1 MPVSV
6 HMFPGQGDFPV
17 QTLYLAAAR
26 DGALRRALHAVYE
39 EIDAALAAGPEAG
52 PPPALVALLLGE
64 HPPGGRELAQG
75 PTGLQQLAHHGAALA
90 WHRVLAERHGPPDA
104 LLAVSFGELAALTAA
119 GAWTV
124 GAGATA
130 ALQLARV
137 LAGAPG
143 ALTLIG
149 CGEERAAELAAR
161 AGAGRV
167 AVGCVNSPRECVL
180 GGPPEQLAAVEELAA
195 ARGLTAVRL
204 RLPFGSHHPELADQ
218 RARFEALLRGGPPIG
233 PPAVPLYSA
242 VAGRRYT
249 PADDLAAR
257 AADCLVRP
265 AHLPR
270 ILALLAAHGHT
281 DYHEAGPG
289 SALGRNAADCL
300 RGTGARVAG
309 TTTDETSTPVKGKGV
324 RMPKEP
330 RSTPGRT
337 VGAPG
342 GTVGAPGGTAGGA
355 AGTAGGAA
363 GTAGPPSGN
372 AGEPAGTARE
382 DARMP
387 GERAGTAGEPY
398 RTLGELLHGRHHPGY
413 LPRLHR
419 ALARH
424 PYRVAESPGEREPY
438 LHRRLRTLLRALP
451 AAADL
456 HADADALA
464 AALAW
469 AAVADPRLG
478 MTLVTQNV
486 LGQGS
491 LLRLAGQAE
500 DVRTELDAVD
510 AGELRIGYLVTE
522 AGRASSHLDAATIAE
537 FHPGRREFVLRTP
550 EQEDAKFGG
559 VAQYPGPRGAVVIAR
574 AVDAAG
580 RPGGVFAFLTRLA
593 DHDGPR
599 PGVTLSPPVP
609 VGALPLSY
617 HRVRFDGLRVPE
629 AHWLRDDADLDAHGH
644 LHDPRTPA
652 DRLRRTLAVGQDL
665 WGVLPTALAALARQ
679 SAVLAVRHS
688 RHRETRAALA
698 PGSPLLAHR
707 SQQRA
712 LLGALADAFALSCAA
727 ARAREL
733 LAAARESDTAEA
745 GSGFAP
751 WAAVS
756 RPLSAY
762 KAHCADEAERII
774 ADCQRRC
781 GHAGLADGNRLAGYH
796 GFARSFDPA
805 GGDSRLIRYDLGR
818 ALLEDPPT
826 GTLPPIPTDLADPGW
841 WPAVLARHQHTQTTW
856 LRRATTE
863 KAHGGATPFE
873 VWNPLLDRAADLG
886 ATYAAR
892 LAAEDLPRALATL
905 PPDGATTALAHLAAL
920 RAADRLAGPL
930 LRHRTLAPGELA
942 GLENA
947 LERGYDRLLPH
958 LEEVERD
965 FAFPDE
971 IV

>member
-1 MPVSV
+1 MQVLSR
-6 HMFPGQGDFPV
+6 
-17 QTLYLAAAR
+17 AAAR
-26 DGALRRALHAVYE
+26 DGALRRALRAVYE
-39 EIDAALAAGPEAG
+39 EIDASAGAGALPSTA
-52 PPPALVALLLGE
+52 ALLLGAD
-64 HPPGGRELAQG
+64 PPGGRELARG
-75 PTGLQQLAHHGAALA
+75 PVGLPQVAHYGAAVA
-90 WHRVLAERHGPPDA
+90 WQRVLAARYGPPDA

-124 GAGATA
+124 GAGARA
-130 ALQLARV
+130 AYGLAGVLART
-137 LAGAPG
+137 PG
-143 ALTLIG
+143 GLTLIG
-149 CGEERAAELAAR
+149 CGEARAAELAAR
-161 AGAGRV
+161 AGGGRV

-180 GGPPEQLAAVEELAA
+180 GGPPDRLAAVEGLAA
-195 ARGLTAVRL
+195 AEGLSAVRL
-204 RLPFGSHHPELADQ
+204 HLPFGSHHPELGRQ
-218 RARFEALLRGGPPIG
+218 RGEFEEVLRGGPPIG
-233 PPAVPLYSA
+233 PTAVPVYSA

-257 AADCLVRP
+257 VADCLVRP

-270 ILALLAAHGHT
+270 VLALLAAHGHT
-281 DYHEAGPG
+281 DYREAGPG

-300 RGTGARVAG
+300 RGTGARVHG
-309 TTTDETSTPVKGKGV
+309 TGEEDSERGPRTVTTD
-324 RMPKEP
+324 
-330 RSTPGRT
+330 
-337 VGAPG
+337 
-342 GTVGAPGGTAGGA
+342 
-355 AGTAGGAA
+355 
-363 GTAGPPSGN
+363 
-372 AGEPAGTARE
+372 
-382 DARMP
+382 
-387 GERAGTAGEPY
+387 
-398 RTLGELLHGRHHPGY
+398 RTLDELLHGRHHPGR

-419 ALARH
+419 ALARY
-424 PYRVAESPGEREPY
+424 PYRVAEAAAEREPY
-438 LHRRLRTLLRALP
+438 LYRRLRALLRALP

-456 HADADALA
+456 HADPDGLA

-478 MTLVTQNV
+478 MTVVTQSV

-491 LLRLAGQAE
+491 LLRLAGARKG
-500 DVRTELDAVD
+500 VAPELGAVD
-510 AGELRIGYLVTE
+510 AGDLRIGYLVTE
-522 AGRASSHLDAATIAE
+522 AGRASSHLGAGTVAE
-537 FHPGRREFVLRTP
+537 FRPERREFVLRTA
-550 EQEDAKFGG
+550 EEADVKFGG
-559 VAQYPGPRGAVVIAR
+559 VPQYPGPRGAVVIAR

-580 RPGGVFAFLTRLA
+580 RAGGVFAFLVRLA

-599 PGVTLSPPVP
+599 PGVALSPPVP

-617 HRVRFDGLRVPE
+617 HRVRFDGVRVPE
-629 AHWLRDDADLDAHGH
+629 AHWLRDDADLDADGR
-644 LHDPRTPA
+644 LHDPRTPE

-698 PGSPLLAHR
+698 PGTPLLAHR

-733 LAAARESDTAEA
+733 LAAARESDAAGAE
-745 GSGFAP
+745 SGFAP

-774 ADCQRRC
+774 AECQRRC

-818 ALLEDPPT
+818 ALLAEAGPGGPP
-826 GTLPPIPTDLADPGW
+826 PVPADLGDPGW
-841 WPAVLARHQHTQTTW
+841 WPAVLARHQHTLTDW
-856 LRRATTE
+856 LRRATAE
-863 KAHGGATPFE
+863 RARGGATPFE
-873 VWNPLLDRAADLG
+873 VWNPLLDRAAELG
-886 ATYAAR
+886 AAYAAR
-892 LAAEDLPRALATL
+892 LAAEDLPRALAAL
-905 PPDGATTALAHLAAL
+905 PPDGATDALAHLAAL
-920 RAADRLAGPL
+920 RAADRTAGAL

-958 LEEVERD
+958 LEQVERA
-965 FAFPDE
+965 FAFPDD
-971 IV
+971 IVLPEGSPDGFPEGFPDGPAREGRPEGPNAPSGRGFPE

>member
-17 QTLYLAAAR
+17 QVLHRAAAR
-26 DGALRRALHAVYE
+26 DAALRRALRAVYE
-39 EIDAALAAGPEAG
+39 EIDATADTGPLPPLAG
-52 PPPALVALLLGE
+52 LLLGE
-64 HPPGGRELAQG
+64 HPPGGRELAHG
-75 PTGLQQLAHHGAALA
+75 PVGLPQLAHHGAAVA
-90 WHRVLAERHGPPDA
+90 WQRVLAERHGPPDA

-124 GAGATA
+124 GAGASA
-130 ALQLARV
+130 AYGLARV

-143 ALTLIG
+143 ALALIG
-149 CGEERAAELAAR
+149 CGEERAGRLAAR
-161 AGAGRV
+161 AGGGRV
-167 AVGCVNSPRECVL
+167 VVGCVNSPRECVL
-180 GGPPEQLAAVEELAA
+180 GGPPEQLAAVERLAA
-195 ARGLTAVRL
+195 EQGLTAVRL
-204 RLPFGSHHPELADQ
+204 RLPFGSHHPGLGAQ
-218 RARFEALLRGGPPIG
+218 RQQFETLLRNGPLIR
-233 PPAVPLYSA
+233 PPAVPVYSA
-242 VAGRRYT
+242 VAGRRYA
-249 PADDLAAR
+249 PAEDLAAR

-300 RGTGARVAG
+300 RGTGARVPGAI
-309 TTTDETSTPVKGKGV
+309 TDDTSTRTRGRGVPVEKG
-324 RMPKEP
+324 PHE
-330 RSTPGRT
+330 TPGRT
-337 VGAPG
+337 PGESGEPGEPGEPG
-342 GTVGAPGGTAGGA
+342 GAL
-355 AGTAGGAA
+355 
-363 GTAGPPSGN
+363 
-372 AGEPAGTARE
+372 E
-382 DARMP
+382 
-387 GERAGTAGEPY
+387 
-398 RTLGELLHGRHHPGY
+398 ELLHGRHHPGY

-424 PYRVAESPGEREPY
+424 PYRVAEAPAEREPY
-438 LHRRLRTLLRALP
+438 LYRRLRALLRALP
-451 AAADL
+451 AAAEL

-478 MTLVTQNV
+478 MTVVTQGV

-491 LLRLAGQAE
+491 LLRLAGDPE
-500 DVRTELDAVD
+500 GVRPELDAVD
-510 AGELRIGYLVTE
+510 AGALRIGYLVTE
-522 AGRASSHLDAATIAE
+522 AGRASSHLGAGTVAE
-537 FHPGRREFVLRTP
+537 FQPGRREFVLRTP
-550 EQEDAKFGG
+550 EEGDAKFGG
-559 VAQYPGPRGAVVIAR
+559 VPLYPGPRGAVVIAR

-580 RPGGVFAFLTRLA
+580 REGGVFAFLVKLA

-617 HRVRFDGLRVPE
+617 HRVRFDGVRVPE
-629 AHWLRDDADLDAHGH
+629 AHWLRDDADLDRHGH

-698 PGSPLLAHR
+698 PGTPLLAHR

-733 LAAARESDTAEA
+733 LAVARESDTAGAE
-745 GSGFAP
+745 SGFAP

-762 KAHCADEAERII
+762 KAHCADEAERIV

-805 GGDSRLIRYDLGR
+805 GGDSRLIRYDIGR
-818 ALLEDPPT
+818 ALLDEAAPGGPPP
-826 GTLPPIPTDLADPGW
+826 LPTDLADPGW
-841 WPAVLARHQHTQTTW
+841 WPAVLARHQHTLTDW

-863 KAHGGATPFE
+863 PPGGGATPFE
-873 VWNPLLDRAADLG
+873 TWNPLLDRAAELG

-905 PPDGATTALAHLAAL
+905 PPDEATTALAHLAAL

-930 LRHRTLAPGELA
+930 LRHRTLTPGELA

-958 LEEVERD
+958 LDQVERA
-965 FAFPDE
+965 FAFPDG

>member
-17 QTLYLAAAR
+17 QVLYRAAAR
-26 DGALRRALHAVYE
+26 DGALRRALRAVYE
-39 EIDAALAAGPEAG
+39 EIDAGVGTGALPSAA
-52 PPPALVALLLGE
+52 ALLLGAD
-64 HPPGGRELAQG
+64 PPGGRELARG
-75 PTGLQQLAHHGAALA
+75 PVGLQQVAHYGAAVA
-90 WHRVLAERHGPPDA
+90 WQRVLVARYGPPDA

-124 GAGATA
+124 GAGARA
-130 ALQLARV
+130 AYGLARV
-137 LAGAPG
+137 LARTPG
-143 ALTLIG
+143 GLTLIG
-149 CGEERAAELAAR
+149 CGEARAAELAAR
-161 AGAGRV
+161 AGGGRV

-180 GGPPEQLAAVEELAA
+180 GGPPDRLAAVERLAA
-195 ARGLTAVRL
+195 AQGLSAVRL
-204 RLPFGSHHPELADQ
+204 HLPFGSHHPELGGQ
-218 RARFEALLRGGPPIG
+218 RGEFEEVLRGGPPIG
-233 PPAVPLYSA
+233 PTAVPVYSA

-281 DYHEAGPG
+281 DYREAGPG

-300 RGTGARVAG
+300 RGTGARVHATAGTGTERGRRTMTETAG
-309 TTTDETSTPVKGKGV
+309 TTD
-324 RMPKEP
+324 
-330 RSTPGRT
+330 
-337 VGAPG
+337 
-342 GTVGAPGGTAGGA
+342 
-355 AGTAGGAA
+355 
-363 GTAGPPSGN
+363 
-372 AGEPAGTARE
+372 
-382 DARMP
+382 
-387 GERAGTAGEPY
+387 RA
-398 RTLGELLHGRHHPGY
+398 LDELLHGRHHPGR

-424 PYRVAESPGEREPY
+424 PYRVAEAAAEREPY
-438 LHRRLRTLLRALP
+438 LYRRLRALLRALP

-456 HADADALA
+456 HADPDGLA
-464 AALAW
+464 ATLAW

-478 MTLVTQNV
+478 MTVVTQSV

-491 LLRLAGQAE
+491 LLRLAGARE
-500 DVRTELDAVD
+500 DVGPELGAVD
-510 AGELRIGYLVTE
+510 AGDLRIGYLVTE
-522 AGRASSHLDAATIAE
+522 AGRASSHLGSGTVAE
-537 FHPGRREFVLRTP
+537 FRPDRREFVLRTT
-550 EQEDAKFGG
+550 EEADLKFGG
-559 VAQYPGPRGAVVIAR
+559 VPQYPGPRGAVVTAR

-580 RPGGVFAFLTRLA
+580 RAGGVFAFLVRLA

-599 PGVTLSPPVP
+599 PGVVLSPPVP
-609 VGALPLSY
+609 VGALPLGY
-617 HRVRFDGLRVPE
+617 HRVRFDGVRVPE

-644 LHDPRTPA
+644 LHDPRTPE

-698 PGSPLLAHR
+698 PGTPLLAHR

-733 LAAARESDTAEA
+733 LAAARESDAAGAE
-745 GSGFAP
+745 SGFAP

-774 ADCQRRC
+774 AECQRRC
-781 GHAGLADGNRLAGYH
+781 GHAGLADTNRLAGYH

-818 ALLEDPPT
+818 ALLAEAGPGGP
-826 GTLPPIPTDLADPGW
+826 PPIPADLGDPGW
-841 WPAVLARHQHTQTTW
+841 WPAVLARHQHTLTGW
-856 LRRATTE
+856 LRRATAE
-863 KAHGGATPFE
+863 RARGGATPFE
-873 VWNPLLDRAADLG
+873 VWNPLLDRAAELG

-892 LAAEDLPRALATL
+892 LAAEDLPRALAAL
-905 PPDGATTALAHLAAL
+905 PPDRATDALAHLAAL
-920 RAADRLAGPL
+920 RAADRTAGAL

-958 LEEVERD
+958 LEQVERA
-965 FAFPDE
+965 FAFPDD
-971 IV
+971 IVLPGGFPEGFPGGSPGSLTGGPTEGPNIPSEQEFPE

>member
-26 DGALRRALHAVYE
+26 DGALRRTLRAVYE
-39 EIDAALAAGPEAG
+39 EIDAAVAATAEAD
-52 PPPALVALLLGE
+52 PLPALAGLLLGE
-64 HPPGGRELAQG
+64 HPPGGGELARG
-75 PTGLQQLAHHGAALA
+75 PVGLQQLAHHGAALA
-90 WHRVLAERHGPPDA
+90 WHRVLAERHGPPAA

-119 GAWTV
+119 GSWTV
-124 GAGATA
+124 AIGAAA
-130 ALQLARV
+130 ALHLAEV

-143 ALTLIG
+143 ALTLLG
-149 CGEERAAELAAR
+149 CDEDQAAELAAR
-161 AGAGRV
+161 AGGGRV

-180 GGPPEQLAAVEELAA
+180 GGPPGQLAAVERLAA

-204 RLPFGSHHPELADQ
+204 RLPFGSHHPELGDQ
-218 RARFEALLRGGPPIG
+218 RARFEALLRGGPPIR
-233 PPAVPLYSA
+233 PPAVPVYSA

-270 ILALLAAHGHT
+270 VLALLAAHGHT

-300 RGTGARVAG
+300 RGTGARVSG
-309 TTTDETSTPVKGKGV
+309 VSTDRTPTPVQRKGA
-324 RMPKEP
+324 RMPQEP
-330 RSTPGRT
+330 FESPGERT
-337 VGAPG
+337 
-342 GTVGAPGGTAGGA
+342 GTAGGA
-355 AGTAGGAA
+355 TGARGEGTGAPGEGTGAPGEPGAA
-363 GTAGPPSGN
+363 AEAPYGTL
-372 AGEPAGTARE
+372 E
-382 DARMP
+382 
-387 GERAGTAGEPY
+387 
-398 RTLGELLHGRHHPGY
+398 ELLHGRHHPGY

-424 PYRVAESPGEREPY
+424 PYRVAESPVEREPY

-451 AAADL
+451 AAAEL
-456 HADADALA
+456 HARADALA

-478 MTLVTQNV
+478 MTVVTQSV

-491 LLRLAGQAE
+491 LLRLAGNPK
-500 DVRTELDAVD
+500 DVRPALDAVD

-522 AGRASSHLDAATIAE
+522 AGRASSHLGAGTVAE
-537 FHPGRREFVLRTP
+537 FQPGRREFVLRTP
-550 EQEDAKFGG
+550 EEADAKFGG

-580 RPGGVFAFLTRLA
+580 RDGGVFAFLAHLA

-629 AHWLRDDADLDAHGH
+629 AHWLRDDADLDGHGR

-727 ARAREL
+727 ARARHL
-733 LAAARESDTAEA
+733 LTAARESDTAGAE
-745 GSGFAP
+745 SGFAP

-756 RPLSAY
+756 RPLSGY

-818 ALLEDPPT
+818 ALLADAPT

-841 WPAVLARHQHTQTTW
+841 WPAVLARHQHTQTGW
-856 LRRATTE
+856 LRRATAELTR
-863 KAHGGATPFE
+863 AGATPFE
-873 VWNPLLDRAADLG
+873 VWNPLLDRAAELG

-892 LAAEDLPRALATL
+892 LAAEDLPRALAAL
-905 PPDGATTALAHLAAL
+905 PPDEATAALAHLAAL

-947 LERGYDRLLPH
+947 LERAYDRLLPH
-958 LEEVERD
+958 LDRVERD

>member
-1 MPVSV
+1 MQVLSR
-6 HMFPGQGDFPV
+6 
-17 QTLYLAAAR
+17 AAAR
-26 DGALRRALHAVYE
+26 DGALRRALRAVYE
-39 EIDAALAAGPEAG
+39 EIDASAGAGALPS
-52 PPPALVALLLGE
+52 PAALLLGAD
-64 HPPGGRELAQG
+64 PPGGRELARG
-75 PTGLQQLAHHGAALA
+75 PVGLQQVAHYGAAVA
-90 WHRVLAERHGPPDA
+90 WQRVLAARYGPPDA

-124 GAGATA
+124 GAGARA
-130 ALQLARV
+130 AYGLAGVLART
-137 LAGAPG
+137 PG
-143 ALTLIG
+143 GLTLIG
-149 CGEERAAELAAR
+149 CGEARAAELAAR
-161 AGAGRV
+161 AGGGRV

-180 GGPPEQLAAVEELAA
+180 GGPPDRLAAVEGLAA
-195 ARGLTAVRL
+195 AEGLSAVRL
-204 RLPFGSHHPELADQ
+204 HLPFGSHHPELGRQ
-218 RARFEALLRGGPPIG
+218 RGEFEEVLRDGPPIG
-233 PPAVPLYSA
+233 PTAVPVYSA

-257 AADCLVRP
+257 VADCLVRP

-270 ILALLAAHGHT
+270 VLALLAAHGHT
-281 DYHEAGPG
+281 DYREAGPG

-300 RGTGARVAG
+300 RGTGARVHATG
-309 TTTDETSTPVKGKGV
+309 EEDSERGPRTVTTD
-324 RMPKEP
+324 
-330 RSTPGRT
+330 
-337 VGAPG
+337 
-342 GTVGAPGGTAGGA
+342 
-355 AGTAGGAA
+355 
-363 GTAGPPSGN
+363 
-372 AGEPAGTARE
+372 
-382 DARMP
+382 
-387 GERAGTAGEPY
+387 
-398 RTLGELLHGRHHPGY
+398 RTLDELLHGRHHPGR

-419 ALARH
+419 ALARY
-424 PYRVAESPGEREPY
+424 PYRVAEAAAEREPY
-438 LHRRLRTLLRALP
+438 LYRRLRALLRALP

-456 HADADALA
+456 HADPDGLA

-478 MTLVTQNV
+478 MTVVTQSV

-491 LLRLAGQAE
+491 LLRLAGARKG
-500 DVRTELDAVD
+500 VAPELGAVD
-510 AGELRIGYLVTE
+510 AGDLRIGYLVTE
-522 AGRASSHLDAATIAE
+522 AGRASSHLGAGTVAE
-537 FHPGRREFVLRTP
+537 FRPERREFVLRTA
-550 EQEDAKFGG
+550 EEADVKFGG
-559 VAQYPGPRGAVVIAR
+559 VPQYPGPRGAVVIAR

-580 RPGGVFAFLTRLA
+580 RAGGVFAFLVRLA

-599 PGVTLSPPVP
+599 PGVALSPPVP

-617 HRVRFDGLRVPE
+617 HRVRFDGVRVPE
-629 AHWLRDDADLDAHGH
+629 AHWLRDDADLDADGH
-644 LHDPRTPA
+644 LHDPRTPE

-733 LAAARESDTAEA
+733 LAAARESDAAGAE
-745 GSGFAP
+745 SGFAP

-774 ADCQRRC
+774 AECQRRC

-818 ALLEDPPT
+818 ALLAEAGPGGPP
-826 GTLPPIPTDLADPGW
+826 PVPADLGDPGW
-841 WPAVLARHQHTQTTW
+841 WPAVLARHQHTLTDW
-856 LRRATTE
+856 LRRATAE
-863 KAHGGATPFE
+863 RARGGATPFE
-873 VWNPLLDRAADLG
+873 VWNPLLDRAAELG
-886 ATYAAR
+886 AAYAAR
-892 LAAEDLPRALATL
+892 LAAEDLPRALAAL
-905 PPDGATTALAHLAAL
+905 PPDGATDALAHLAAL
-920 RAADRLAGPL
+920 RAADRTAGAL

-958 LEEVERD
+958 LEQVERA
-965 FAFPDE
+965 FAFPDD
-971 IV
+971 IVLPEGSPDGFPEGFPDGPAREGRPEGPNAPSGRGFPE

>member
-17 QTLYLAAAR
+17 QVLSRAAAR
-26 DGALRRALHAVYE
+26 DGVLRRALRAVYE
-39 EIDAALAAGPEAG
+39 EIDASAGAG
-52 PPPALVALLLGE
+52 ELPSPAALLLGAE
-64 HPPGGRELAQG
+64 PPGGRELARG
-75 PTGLQQLAHHGAALA
+75 PVGLAQVAHYGAAVA
-90 WHRVLAERHGPPDA
+90 WQRVLAGRYGPPDA

-124 GAGATA
+124 GAGARA
-130 ALQLARV
+130 AYGLARV
-137 LAGAPG
+137 LARTPG
-143 ALTLIG
+143 GLTLIG
-149 CGEERAAELAAR
+149 CGEARAAELAVR
-161 AGAGRV
+161 AGGGRV

-180 GGPPEQLAAVEELAA
+180 GGPPDRLAAVERLAA
-195 ARGLTAVRL
+195 DQGLSAVRL
-204 RLPFGSHHPELADQ
+204 HLPFGSHHPELGRQ
-218 RARFEALLRGGPPIG
+218 RGEFEEVLRGGPPIG
-233 PPAVPLYSA
+233 PTAVPVYSA
-242 VAGRRYT
+242 VAGRCYT

-300 RGTGARVAG
+300 RGTGARVHGAEGEGTGREGTEGAG
-309 TTTDETSTPVKGKGV
+309 TEGKGAERAHGRAGAVTGRGVRTVVETDET
-324 RMPKEP
+324 
-330 RSTPGRT
+330 
-337 VGAPG
+337 
-342 GTVGAPGGTAGGA
+342 TAG
-355 AGTAGGAA
+355 
-363 GTAGPPSGN
+363 
-372 AGEPAGTARE
+372 
-382 DARMP
+382 
-387 GERAGTAGEPY
+387 RA
-398 RTLGELLHGRHHPGY
+398 LGELLHGRHHPGR

-424 PYRVAESPGEREPY
+424 PYRVAEAAAEREPY
-438 LHRRLRTLLRALP
+438 LYRRLRALLRALP
-451 AAADL
+451 AAAEL
-456 HADADALA
+456 HADPDGLA

-478 MTLVTQNV
+478 MTVVTQSV

-491 LLRLAGQAE
+491 LLRLAGAPE
-500 DVRTELDAVD
+500 DVGPELGAVD
-510 AGELRIGYLVTE
+510 AGDLRIGYLVTE
-522 AGRASSHLDAATIAE
+522 AGRASSHLGAGTVAE
-537 FHPGRREFVLRTP
+537 FRPERREFVLRTA
-550 EQEDAKFGG
+550 EEADVKFGG
-559 VAQYPGPRGAVVIAR
+559 VPQYPGPRGAVVIAR

-580 RPGGVFAFLTRLA
+580 RAGGVFAFLVRLA

-599 PGVTLSPPVP
+599 PGVLLSPPVP

-617 HRVRFDGLRVPE
+617 HRVRFDGVRVPE
-629 AHWLRDDADLDAHGH
+629 AHWLRDDAGLDAHGH
-644 LHDPRTPA
+644 LHDPRTPE

-698 PGSPLLAHR
+698 PGTPLLAHR

-733 LAAARESDTAEA
+733 LTAARESDAAGAE
-745 GSGFAP
+745 SGFAP

-774 ADCQRRC
+774 AECQRRC

-818 ALLEDPPT
+818 ALLAEAGPGGPPPVPA
-826 GTLPPIPTDLADPGW
+826 GLGDPGW
-841 WPAVLARHQHTQTTW
+841 WPAVLARHQHTLTGR
-856 LRRATTE
+856 LRRATAE
-863 KAHGGATPFE
+863 RDRGGATPFE
-873 VWNPLLDRAADLG
+873 VWNPLLDRAAELG

-892 LAAEDLPRALATL
+892 LAAEDLPRALAAL
-905 PPDGATTALAHLAAL
+905 PPDGATDALAHLAAL
-920 RAADRLAGPL
+920 RAADRAAGAL

-958 LEEVERD
+958 LEQVERA
-965 FAFPDE
+965 FAFPDD
-971 IV
+971 IVLPEGFPSSLPEGPKTPSGPEFPE

>member
-17 QTLYLAAAR
+17 QVLHRAAAR
-26 DGALRRALHAVYE
+26 DAALRRALRAVYE
-39 EIDAALAAGPEAG
+39 EIDATADTGPLPPLAG
-52 PPPALVALLLGE
+52 LLLGE

-75 PTGLQQLAHHGAALA
+75 PVGLPQLAHHGAAVA
-90 WHRVLAERHGPPDA
+90 WQRVLAERHGPPDA

-124 GAGATA
+124 GAGASA
-130 ALQLARV
+130 AYGLARV

-143 ALTLIG
+143 ALALIG
-149 CGEERAAELAAR
+149 CGEERAGRLAAR
-161 AGAGRV
+161 AGGGRV
-167 AVGCVNSPRECVL
+167 VVGCVNGPRECVL
-180 GGPPEQLAAVEELAA
+180 GGPPEQLAAVERLAA
-195 ARGLTAVRL
+195 EQGLTTVRL
-204 RLPFGSHHPELADQ
+204 HLPFGSHHPELGPQ
-218 RARFEALLRGGPPIG
+218 RQQFETLLRNGPPIG
-233 PPAVPLYSA
+233 PPAVPVYSA
-242 VAGRRYT
+242 VAGRRYA
-249 PADDLAAR
+249 PAEDLAAR

-289 SALGRNAADCL
+289 GALGRNAADCL
-300 RGTGARVAG
+300 RGTGARVSGVIADDASTPMRGRG
-309 TTTDETSTPVKGKGV
+309 TTVDKRPSEAPG
-324 RMPKEP
+324 E
-330 RSTPGRT
+330 PGRT
-337 VGAPG
+337 L
-342 GTVGAPGGTAGGA
+342 
-355 AGTAGGAA
+355 
-363 GTAGPPSGN
+363 
-372 AGEPAGTARE
+372 E
-382 DARMP
+382 
-387 GERAGTAGEPY
+387 
-398 RTLGELLHGRHHPGY
+398 ELLHGRHHPGY

-424 PYRVAESPGEREPY
+424 PYRVAEAPAEREPY
-438 LHRRLRTLLRALP
+438 LYRRLRALLRALP
-451 AAADL
+451 AAAEL

-478 MTLVTQNV
+478 MAVVTQGV

-491 LLRLAGQAE
+491 LLRLAGDPE
-500 DVRTELDAVD
+500 GVRPELDAVD
-510 AGELRIGYLVTE
+510 AGALRIGYLVTE
-522 AGRASSHLDAATIAE
+522 TGRASSHLGAGTVAE
-537 FHPGRREFVLRTP
+537 FRPEGREFVLRTP
-550 EQEDAKFGG
+550 EEADAKFGG
-559 VAQYPGPRGAVVIAR
+559 VPQHPGPRGAVVIAR

-580 RPGGVFAFLTRLA
+580 REGGVFAFLVELA

-617 HRVRFDGLRVPE
+617 HRVRFDGVRVPE
-629 AHWLRDDADLDAHGH
+629 AHWLRDDADLDEHGR

-698 PGSPLLAHR
+698 PGTPLLAHR

-733 LAAARESDTAEA
+733 LAAARESDTAGAE
-745 GSGFAP
+745 SGFAP

-762 KAHCADEAERII
+762 KAHCADEAERIV

-781 GHAGLADGNRLAGYH
+781 GHAGLADDNRLAGYH

-818 ALLEDPPT
+818 ALLDEPAPGGPPP
-826 GTLPPIPTDLADPGW
+826 LPTDLADPGW
-841 WPAVLARHQHTQTTW
+841 WPAVLARHQHTLTSW

-863 KAHGGATPFE
+863 PPGGATPFE
-873 VWNPLLDRAADLG
+873 TWNPLLDRAAELG

-905 PPDGATTALAHLAAL
+905 PPDEATTALAHLAAL

-930 LRHRTLAPGELA
+930 LRHRTLTPGELA

-958 LEEVERD
+958 LDRVERA
-965 FAFPDE
+965 FAFPDG

>member
-17 QTLYLAAAR
+17 QVLHRAAAR
-26 DGALRRALHAVYE
+26 DAALRRALRAVYE
-39 EIDAALAAGPEAG
+39 EIHATADIGPLPSLAD
-52 PPPALVALLLGE
+52 LLLGE
-64 HPPGGRELAQG
+64 RPPGGRELAQG
-75 PTGLQQLAHHGAALA
+75 PVGLPQLAHHGAAVA
-90 WHRVLAERHGPPDA
+90 WQRVLAERHGPPDA

-124 GAGATA
+124 GAGASA
-130 ALQLARV
+130 AYGLARV

-143 ALTLIG
+143 ALALIG
-149 CGEERAAELAAR
+149 CGEERAGRLAAR
-161 AGAGRV
+161 AGGGRV
-167 AVGCVNSPRECVL
+167 VVGCVNGPRECVL
-180 GGPPEQLAAVEELAA
+180 GGPPEQLAAVERLAA
-195 ARGLTAVRL
+195 EQGLTAVRL
-204 RLPFGSHHPELADQ
+204 HLPFGSHHPELGAQ
-218 RARFEALLRGGPPIG
+218 RQQFETLLRNGPPIR
-233 PPAVPLYSA
+233 PPAVPVYSA
-242 VAGRRYT
+242 VAGRRYA
-249 PADDLAAR
+249 PAEDLAAR

-300 RGTGARVAG
+300 RGTGARVSGAA
-309 TTTDETSTPVKGKGV
+309 TDDTSTPRRGRGTTVQKGT
-324 RMPKEP
+324 RETPEKEP
-330 RSTPGRT
+330 
-337 VGAPG
+337 
-342 GTVGAPGGTAGGA
+342 
-355 AGTAGGAA
+355 
-363 GTAGPPSGN
+363 
-372 AGEPAGTARE
+372 GEK
-382 DARMP
+382 
-387 GERAGTAGEPY
+387 GERREKGERS
-398 RTLGELLHGRHHPGY
+398 RTLEELLHGRHHPGY

-424 PYRVAESPGEREPY
+424 PYRVAEAPAEREPY
-438 LHRRLRTLLRALP
+438 LYRRLRALLRALP
-451 AAADL
+451 TAAEL

-478 MTLVTQNV
+478 MTVVTQGV

-491 LLRLAGQAE
+491 LLRLAG
-500 DVRTELDAVD
+500 DPGRVRPELDAVD
-510 AGELRIGYLVTE
+510 AGALRIGYLVTE
-522 AGRASSHLDAATIAE
+522 AGRASSHLGAGTVAE
-537 FHPGRREFVLRTP
+537 FQPDGREFVLRTP
-550 EQEDAKFGG
+550 EEADAKFGG
-559 VAQYPGPRGAVVIAR
+559 VPQYPGPRGAVVIAR

-580 RPGGVFAFLTRLA
+580 REGGVFAFLVELA

-599 PGVTLSPPVP
+599 PGVTLSPPVE

-617 HRVRFDGLRVPE
+617 HRVRFDGVRVPE
-629 AHWLRDDADLDAHGH
+629 AHWLRDDADLDGHGR

-698 PGSPLLAHR
+698 PGTPLLAHR

-733 LAAARESDTAEA
+733 LAAARESDTAGAE
-745 GSGFAP
+745 SGFAP

-762 KAHCADEAERII
+762 KAHCADEAERIV

-781 GHAGLADGNRLAGYH
+781 GHAGLADANRLAGYH
-796 GFARSFDPA
+796 GFARAFDPA

-818 ALLEDPPT
+818 ALLDETAPGGPPP
-826 GTLPPIPTDLADPGW
+826 LPTDLADPGW
-841 WPAVLARHQHTQTTW
+841 WPAVLARHQHTLTSW
-856 LRRATTE
+856 LRRATT
-863 KAHGGATPFE
+863 APPSGATPFE
-873 VWNPLLDRAADLG
+873 TWNPLLDRAAELG

-905 PPDGATTALAHLAAL
+905 PPDEATTALAHLAAL

-930 LRHRTLAPGELA
+930 LRHRTLTPGELA

-958 LEEVERD
+958 LDRVERA
-965 FAFPDE
+965 FAFPDDM
-971 IV
+971 V

>member
-17 QTLYLAAAR
+17 SALYRAAAR
-26 DGALRRALHAVYE
+26 DGTLRRALRDVYE
-39 EIDAALAAGPEAG
+39 EIDATAVLTPTPTDPAAETAEIAAAAA
-52 PPPALVALLLGE
+52 PPPPLAALLLGE
-64 HPPGGRELAQG
+64 HPPGGRELARG
-75 PTGLQQLAHHGAALA
+75 PVGLQQLAHHGAAVA
-90 WHRVLAERHGPPDA
+90 WQRVLAARYGPPDA

-124 GAGATA
+124 GAGAA
-130 ALQLARV
+130 AAYGLARV
-137 LAGAPG
+137 LARAPG
-143 ALTLIG
+143 RLALIG
-149 CGEERAAELAAR
+149 CGERRAAELAAR
-161 AGAGRV
+161 AGGGRV
-167 AVGCVNSPRECVL
+167 AVGCVNSPGECVI
-180 GGPPEQLAAVEELAA
+180 GGPLEQLAAVERLATGQGVQVA
-195 ARGLTAVRL
+195 RL
-204 RLPFGSHHPELADQ
+204 RLPFGSHHPELEAQ
-218 RARFEALLRGGPPIG
+218 RAEFEAVLRAGPPIG
-233 PPAVPLYSA
+233 PLAVPVYSA

-249 PADDLAAR
+249 PGDDLAAR

-270 ILALLAAHGHT
+270 VLALLAAHGHT
-281 DYHEAGPG
+281 DYREAGPG
-289 SALGRNAADCL
+289 GALTRNAADCL
-300 RGTGARVAG
+300 RGTGARVHGQRADGPSTHHQERRAG
-309 TTTDETSTPVKGKGV
+309 MDE
-324 RMPKEP
+324 
-330 RSTPGRT
+330 
-337 VGAPG
+337 AP
-342 GTVGAPGGTAGGA
+342 
-355 AGTAGGAA
+355 
-363 GTAGPPSGN
+363 
-372 AGEPAGTARE
+372 
-382 DARMP
+382 
-387 GERAGTAGEPY
+387 ERALA
-398 RTLGELLHGRHHPGY
+398 ELLHGRHHPGY

-424 PYRVAESPGEREPY
+424 PYRVAEAPAERETY
-438 LHRRLRTLLRALP
+438 LYRRLRALLRALP
-451 AAADL
+451 SAADL
-456 HADADALA
+456 HAAPDGLA

-469 AAVADPRLG
+469 ATVADPRLG
-478 MTLVTQNV
+478 MTLITQNV

-491 LLRLAGQAE
+491 LLRLAGDPK
-500 DVRTELDAVD
+500 DVAPALDAVD

-522 AGRASSHLDAATIAE
+522 AGRAGSHLGAGTVAE
-537 FHPGRREFVLRTP
+537 FRPERREFVLRTP
-550 EQEDAKFGG
+550 GEEDAKFGG

-580 RPGGVFAFLTRLA
+580 RDGGVFAFLVRLA

-609 VGALPLSY
+609 VGALPLGY
-617 HRVRFDGLRVPE
+617 HRVRFDGVRVPE
-629 AHWLRDDADLDAHGH
+629 AHWLRDDARLDEHGR

-679 SAVLAVRHS
+679 AAVLAVRHS

-698 PGSPLLAHR
+698 PGTPLLAHR

-733 LAAARESDTAEA
+733 LAATRESGASGASDPAGAEA
-745 GSGFAP
+745 GYAP

-774 ADCQRRC
+774 AECQRRC
-781 GHAGLADGNRLAGYH
+781 GHAGLAEENRLAGYH
-796 GFARSFDPA
+796 GFARAFDPA

-818 ALLEDPPT
+818 ALLDDPPAS
-826 GTLPPIPTDLADPGW
+826 GLPPIPADLGDPGW
-841 WPAVLARHQHTQTTW
+841 WPAVLARHQHDQAGW
-856 LRRATTE
+856 LRRATAE
-863 KAHGGATPFE
+863 RAAAGATPFE

-892 LAAEDLPRALATL
+892 LAAEDLARAVAAL
-905 PPDGATTALAHLAAL
+905 PPESPAAALGRLAAL
-920 RAADRLAGPL
+920 RAADRAAGPL

-947 LERGYDRLLPH
+947 LERGYDGLLPR
-958 LEEVERD
+958 LEEVEEV
-965 FAFPDE
+965 FAFPEE

>member
-17 QTLYLAAAR
+17 QVLSRAAAR
-26 DGALRRALHAVYE
+26 DGALRRALRAVYE
-39 EIDAALAAGPEAG
+39 EIDASAGTGALPS
-52 PPPALVALLLGE
+52 PAALLLGAD
-64 HPPGGRELAQG
+64 PPGGRELARG
-75 PTGLQQLAHHGAALA
+75 PVGLQQVAHYGAAVA
-90 WHRVLAERHGPPDA
+90 WQRVLAGRYGPPDA

-124 GAGATA
+124 GAGARA
-130 ALQLARV
+130 AYGLAGVLART
-137 LAGAPG
+137 PG
-143 ALTLIG
+143 GLTLIG
-149 CGEERAAELAAR
+149 CGEARAAELAAR
-161 AGAGRV
+161 AGGGRV

-180 GGPPEQLAAVEELAA
+180 GGPPDRLAAVEGLAA
-195 ARGLTAVRL
+195 AEGLSAVRL
-204 RLPFGSHHPELADQ
+204 HLPFGSHHPELGRQ
-218 RARFEALLRGGPPIG
+218 RGEFEEVLRGGPPIG
-233 PPAVPLYSA
+233 PTAVPVYSA
-242 VAGRRYT
+242 VAGRRYI

-257 AADCLVRP
+257 VADCLVRP

-281 DYHEAGPG
+281 DYREAGPG

-300 RGTGARVAG
+300 RGTGARVHGTGEERVHGAG
-309 TTTDETSTPVKGKGV
+309 TERVHGTRAQRVHGTGEEERERGQRTVTTD
-324 RMPKEP
+324 
-330 RSTPGRT
+330 
-337 VGAPG
+337 
-342 GTVGAPGGTAGGA
+342 
-355 AGTAGGAA
+355 
-363 GTAGPPSGN
+363 
-372 AGEPAGTARE
+372 
-382 DARMP
+382 
-387 GERAGTAGEPY
+387 
-398 RTLGELLHGRHHPGY
+398 RTLDELLHGRHHPGR

-424 PYRVAESPGEREPY
+424 PYRVAEAAAEREPY
-438 LHRRLRTLLRALP
+438 LYRRLRSLLRALP

-456 HADADALA
+456 HADPDGLA

-478 MTLVTQNV
+478 MTVVTQSV

-491 LLRLAGQAE
+491 LLRLAGARK
-500 DVRTELDAVD
+500 DVGPELGAVD
-510 AGELRIGYLVTE
+510 AGDLRIGYLVTE
-522 AGRASSHLDAATIAE
+522 AGRASSHLGAGTVAE
-537 FHPGRREFVLRTP
+537 FRPDRREFVLRTA
-550 EQEDAKFGG
+550 EEADVKFGG
-559 VAQYPGPRGAVVIAR
+559 VPQYPGPRGAVVIAR

-580 RPGGVFAFLTRLA
+580 RAGGVFAFLVRLA

-599 PGVTLSPPVP
+599 PGVALSAPVP

-617 HRVRFDGLRVPE
+617 HRVRFDGVRVPE
-629 AHWLRDDADLDAHGH
+629 AHWLRDDADLDADGH
-644 LHDPRTPA
+644 LHDPRTPE

-698 PGSPLLAHR
+698 PGTPLLAHR

-733 LAAARESDTAEA
+733 LAAARESDAAGAE
-745 GSGFAP
+745 SGFAP

-774 ADCQRRC
+774 AECQRRC

-818 ALLEDPPT
+818 ALLAEAGPGGPP
-826 GTLPPIPTDLADPGW
+826 PVPADLGDPGW
-841 WPAVLARHQHTQTTW
+841 WPAVLARHQHTLTAW
-856 LRRATTE
+856 LRRATAE
-863 KAHGGATPFE
+863 RARGGATPFE
-873 VWNPLLDRAADLG
+873 VWNPLLDRAAELG
-886 ATYAAR
+886 AAYAAR
-892 LAAEDLPRALATL
+892 LAAEDLPRALAAL
-905 PPDGATTALAHLAAL
+905 PPDGATDALAHLAAL
-920 RAADRLAGPL
+920 RAADRTAGAL

-947 LERGYDRLLPH
+947 LERGYDRLLSH
-958 LEEVERD
+958 LEQVERA
-965 FAFPDE
+965 FAFPDD
-971 IV
+971 IVLPEGFPEGSPEGSPSSSPGGFPEGSPGGPAREGRSEGPNTPSEQEFPE

>member
-6 HMFPGQGDFPV
+6 HMVPGQGDFPV
-17 QTLYLAAAR
+17 QTLYRAAAR

-39 EIDAALAAGPEAG
+39 EIDAAVGADPGAEPLPPLAG
-52 PPPALVALLLGE
+52 LLLGE

-75 PTGLQQLAHHGAALA
+75 PVGLPQLAHHGAALA
-90 WHRVLAERHGPPDA
+90 WHRLLTERHGPPAA

-119 GAWTV
+119 GSWTV
-124 GAGATA
+124 AAGAA
-130 ALQLARV
+130 AVLYLAEV

-143 ALTLIG
+143 ALALIG
-149 CGEERAAELAAR
+149 CGEDRAVELAAR

-180 GGPPEQLAAVEELAA
+180 AGPPGHLAAVERLATA
-195 ARGLTAVRL
+195 QGVTAVRL
-204 RLPFGSHHPELADQ
+204 HLPFGSHHPELEDQ
-218 RARFEALLRGGPPIG
+218 RAEFETLLRDGPPIR

-257 AADCLVRP
+257 TADCLVRP

-270 ILALLAAHGHT
+270 VLALLAAHGHT

-309 TTTDETSTPVKGKGV
+309 VTNGEAPTPEESKGV
-324 RMPKEP
+324 R
-330 RSTPGRT
+330 T
-337 VGAPG
+337 VTKTN
-342 GTVGAPGGTAGGA
+342 GTVGESSGRDGAVGESSGTAA
-355 AGTAGGAA
+355 Q
-363 GTAGPPSGN
+363 PSG
-372 AGEPAGTARE
+372 A
-382 DARMP
+382 
-387 GERAGTAGEPY
+387 
-398 RTLGELLHGRHHPGY
+398 LGELLHGRQHPGY

-424 PYRVAESPGEREPY
+424 PYRVAEAPGEREPY
-438 LHRRLRTLLRALP
+438 LHRRLRALLRALP

-478 MTLVTQNV
+478 MSLVTQTV

-491 LLRLAGQAE
+491 LLRLAGRAE
-500 DVRTELDAVD
+500 DVRPELDAVD

-522 AGRASSHLDAATIAE
+522 AGRASSHLGAGTTAE
-537 FHPGRREFVLRTP
+537 FRPDRREFVLRTP
-550 EQEDAKFGG
+550 EPEDAKFGG
-559 VAQYPGPRGAVVIAR
+559 VPQHPGARGAVVVAR

-580 RPGGVFAFLTRLA
+580 QHGGVFAFLARLA

-629 AHWLRDDADLDAHGH
+629 AHWLRDDADLDAHGR

-698 PGSPLLAHR
+698 PGTPLLAHR

-818 ALLEDPPT
+818 ALLDDPPT

-841 WPAVLARHQHTQTTW
+841 WPAVLARHQHTQTNW
-856 LRRATTE
+856 LRRATAEGTRT
-863 KAHGGATPFE
+863 GASPFE
-873 VWNPLLDRAADLG
+873 VWNPLLDRAAELG

-892 LAAEDLPRALATL
+892 LAAEDLPRALAAL
-905 PPDGATTALAHLAAL
+905 PPDGATSALAHLAAL

-930 LRHRTLAPGELA
+930 LRHRTLTPGELA

-958 LEEVERD
+958 LERVERD